1 MQAGVG
7 ATGYTA
13 PEETKW
19 WAGVHVGRLE
29 GEIGDKWLKDLKIVQ
44 SQQEIEDMK
53 AALRVWGESSEA
65 WYSVMQGE
73 VLCWK

>member
-1 MQAGVG
+1 MQVG
-7 ATGYTA
+7 AGATVYTA
-13 PEETKW
+13 PEEAKW

-29 GEIGDKWLKDLKIVQ
+29 GEIGDKWLRDLKIVQ

-53 AALRVWGESSEA
+53 VALRVWGESPEA